1 MASETQN
8 NAFLVLI
15 LITKGTYFEK
25 ANVADLG
32 NALFQIA
39 REIFELIFIWP
50 ENGAFF
56 DLNIRF
62 FILA

>member
-15 LITKGTYFEK
+15 LINKSTYFEK
-25 ANVADLG
+25 ANVADLSD
-32 NALFQIA
+32 ALFQIA
-39 REIFELIFIWP
+39 RKIFELVFIWP

-56 DLNIRF
+56 DFDI
-62 FILA
+62 